1 MTNHIEITK
10 LPNKFIGKGQV
21 KGFRFTQ
28 IERTGRACIYRV
40 DFENMIYYEV
50 FKIRIE
56 KMPRLNKLYERYP
69 SAKCFGLWAWTYRT
83 YDDAVLRLKMLEES
97 NGKEY

>member
-1 MTNHIEITK
+1 
-10 LPNKFIGKGQV
+10 
-21 KGFRFTQ
+21 
-28 IERTGRACIYRV
+28 
-40 DFENMIYYEV
+40 
-50 FKIRIE
+50 
-56 KMPRLNKLYERYP
+56 MPRLDKLYERYP